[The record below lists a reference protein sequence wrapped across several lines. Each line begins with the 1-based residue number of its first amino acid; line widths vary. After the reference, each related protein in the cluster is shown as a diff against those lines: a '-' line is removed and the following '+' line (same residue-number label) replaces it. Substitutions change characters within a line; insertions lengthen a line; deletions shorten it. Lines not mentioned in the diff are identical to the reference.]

1 MPAGSVT
8 NIGSLS
14 GFVDYVREGEALGA
28 LILAIAAT
36 LAWIFNKY
44 YAYLYWRHT
53 KDIEIIENLIALN
66 TEITQ
71 NTKSFRHNFILKT
84 YRQALANARAMVF
97 SRERQPMITGEAGEN
112 AVFDSIKS
120 RVTILPTDIIEPVI
134 AYYTKEA
141 EFTASYAS
149 LSNPILAK
157 RHIEITL
164 SVIRTTHLDAIK
176 CIKQGNA
183 TAKKIADK
191 IRELDR
197 GIQVRIVLNASLG
210 FLAIA
215 ALLATVRW

>member
-1 MPAGSVT
+1 MPVETVT
-8 NIGSLS
+8 NIGGLS
-14 GFVDYVREGEALGA
+14 GFVDYVRDGEALGA

-66 TEITQ
+66 TEIVQ
-71 NTKSFRHNFILKT
+71 NTKSFRHNFTLRT
-84 YRQALANARAMVF
+84 YRHALANARAMTY
-97 SRERQPMITGEAGEN
+97 SRERQPMITAEAGEN
-112 AVFDSIKS
+112 AVFNSIKS
-120 RVTILPTDIIEPVI
+120 RLTILPTDIIEPVI

-164 SVIRTTHLDAIK
+164 TVIRTTHLDAIK
-176 CIKQGNA
+176 CIKQGKA
-183 TAKKIADK
+183 TSIKIADK
-191 IRELDR
+191 IRELNQ
-197 GIQVRIVLNASLG
+197 GIQIRIAANAALG
-210 FLAIA
+210 IVAIA